1 MYVAEQTDATTNT
14 KTNEAYVS
22 NKVIATGLSANTVY
36 YYSYEKEDGTYTEP
50 AEYATKS
57 TNNYSFIFVGDP
69 QIGSSNELKG
79 SDTAEFYQAQS
90 DAVRNDSFNWN
101 TTLNEAMDKTGG
113 NASFVVSAGDQIQT
127 TKKKSPGKSEMT
139 SEIEYTGYLSPDVLK
154 SFLLQQLLETMT
166 QIMQT
171 THIILIHQTAATW
184 VLTELLVEIIISHME
199 TLCL

>member
-1 MYVAEQTDATTNT
+1 M
-14 KTNEAYVS
+14 
-22 NKVIATGLSANTVY
+22 Y

-50 AEYATKS
+50 AEYVTKS